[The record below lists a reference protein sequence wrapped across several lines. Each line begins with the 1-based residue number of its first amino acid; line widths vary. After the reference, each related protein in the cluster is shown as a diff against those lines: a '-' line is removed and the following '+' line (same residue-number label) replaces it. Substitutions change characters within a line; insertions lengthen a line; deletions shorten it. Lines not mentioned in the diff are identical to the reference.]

1 MIHSSGQIL
10 TGRAAKVIENAI
22 SNVPDKDGFFKTAYK
37 AVCVPEEIPT
47 EASEVYGTWI
57 EEGAE
62 GKHLSFDE
70 LRLLHSKK
78 TGALIRAA
86 VLMGAACADN
96 ATKTQIEK
104 LDEYAKWTG
113 LAFQV
118 WDDILDVI
126 GDTAVMGKT
135 QGSDISLDKSTYP
148 ALLGI
153 DKAKAFAHECAQ
165 KAIASLKD
173 LAIDTS
179 LLEQF
184 ALFAVNRDH

>member
-1 MIHSSGQIL
+1 MSDEKSGLSDRAVAQL
-10 TGRAAKVIENAI
+10 TRLLATKAGYQGMCGGQAI
-22 SNVPDKDGFFKTAYK
+22 DL
-37 AVCVPEEIPT
+37 
-47 EASEVYGTWI
+47 AS
-57 EEGAE
+57 E

-179 LLEQF
+179 ILEQF

>member
-1 MIHSSGQIL
+1 
-10 TGRAAKVIENAI
+10 
-22 SNVPDKDGFFKTAYK
+22 
-37 AVCVPEEIPT
+37 
-47 EASEVYGTWI
+47 
-57 EEGAE
+57 
-62 GKHLSFDE
+62 
-70 LRLLHSKK
+70 
-78 TGALIRAA
+78 
-86 VLMGAACADN
+86 MGAACADN

-153 DKAKAFAHECAQ
+153 DKAKEFAHECAP

-173 LAIDTS
+173 LYIDTTI
-179 LLEQF
+179 LEQF